1 MLEKISGFIDL
12 LSEFLAARKG
22 LIPLIGII
30 FVIMNFGFQFIPG
43 LGVIADNNLFLH
55 LGIIVSVFGLLLAQA
70 L

>member
-1 MLEKISGFIDL
+1 MRDYFSRLLDN

-30 FVIMNFGFQFIPG
+30 LIVLNLIIQFFPG
-43 LGVIADNNLFLH
+43 DGILVDSNLFLH
-55 LGIIVSVFGLLLAQA
+55 AGVILSVLGLLLARA